1 MLAIGK
7 MSLKKE
13 NLILITKLIV
23 KLKLKSEK
31 NSEILKQKLG

>member
-23 KLKLKSEK
+23 KLKPKSEK